1 MSAPAVLN
9 ATAPIIDLP
18 VGLEALASVLLV
30 GAGLFAVLGAIGL
43 VRLRDFPMRL
53 HAPTKAST
61 LGLGGALLA
70 SMICFGIWEGRL
82 PVQELL
88 ITAWVFVTAPVSAH
102 LLMQAHRALHPDSRD
117 ESDAAHQSAETP
129 SGRPGSVGSPE

>member
-1 MSAPAVLN
+1 MSVTALN
-9 ATAPIIDLP
+9 ATPAALDLP
-18 VGLEALASVLLV
+18 PGLEAMASLLLV
-30 GAGLFAVLGAIGL
+30 AAGLFALLGAIGL

-70 SMICFGIWEGRL
+70 SMICFGVWESRL

-102 LLMQAHRALHPDSRD
+102 LLMQAHLALHPGSTD
-117 ESDAAHQSAETP
+117 ESVAAHRSAETP
-129 SGRPGSVGSPE
+129 SGPPESGGSPG

>member
-1 MSAPAVLN
+1 MSVTALN
-9 ATAPIIDLP
+9 TAAGALDLP
-18 VGLEALASVLLV
+18 PVLDALASMLLV
-30 GAGLFAVLGAIGL
+30 GAGLFALLGAMGL

-70 SMICFGIWEGRL
+70 SMICFGVWEARL

-102 LLMQAHRALHPDSRD
+102 LLMQAHLALHPESTS
-117 ESDAAHQSAETP
+117 ESDAAHRSAETP
-129 SGRPGSVGSPE
+129 SGRPGSDGSPG